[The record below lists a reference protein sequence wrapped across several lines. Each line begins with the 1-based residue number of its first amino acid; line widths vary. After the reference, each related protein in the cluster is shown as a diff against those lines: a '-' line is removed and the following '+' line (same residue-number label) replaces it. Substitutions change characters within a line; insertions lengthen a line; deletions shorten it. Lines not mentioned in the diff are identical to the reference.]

1 MNYYKL
7 GITLFISL
15 VLSSVLLV
23 GIYKLWVDYENR
35 LLAEKLSADL
45 IAMTQQMALQQ
56 QEADRKFAL
65 QRQLAEKQRKEKA
78 IQAEKQRKEQARQA
92 AQARNQQTS
101 ATQQKQRT
109 CQFWQDQFAK
119 TNNSYDK
126 ALRDTACR

>member
-15 VLSSVLLV
+15 VLSSVLLI
-23 GIYKLWVDYENR
+23 GLYKLWVDYENR

-65 QRQLAEKQRKEKA
+65 QRQL
-78 IQAEKQRKEQARQA
+78 AEKQRKEQARQA